1 MDFEIPEELK
11 AIQSTVR
18 DFVTDQLKP
27 LERIVLGRAADLSDT
42 IMYLPPEEEE
52 RLIGMI
58 KDMGLWGVSVPE
70 ELGGVGLG
78 TLGNCLVEEE
88 LAQTVVPFSFGDV
101 TPMLFDC
108 SPQQREK
115 YLTPALNR
123 QKYPYWALM
132 EPGGKGFEGM
142 ETKAEKANGGYILNG
157 KKISLSSPRAA
168 KDYFAVVFAVTDPEK
183 PLREGVSCFLVDR
196 GISGFSVSGDEER
209 TGWEARERR
218 PMSLVFD
225 QCQVAAESMLGEEGK
240 AFFLGR
246 KWLPSRRIVRG
257 ARCVGVAQ
265 RILDECTM
273 QAQNWKSFGQFISGR
288 PSIQAA
294 LGDIATNIHAARLV
308 VYEAAWRADQ
318 GEPIQRLAA
327 MVKLF
332 ATQMIHFVADNA
344 AHIFNAPAYIGG
356 LPMERFCR
364 NASAMSSTE
373 FALQLQRN
381 IIARDILKG
390 LKVG

>member
-11 AIQSTVR
+11 VIQSTVR
-18 DFVTDQLKP
+18 DFITDQLKP

-42 IMYLPPEEEE
+42 IMYLPSEDEE
-52 RLIGMI
+52 RLIRMV

-70 ELGGVGLG
+70 ELGGVDLG
-78 TLGNCLVEEE
+78 TLGNCLVEDE
-88 LAQTVVPFSFGDV
+88 LAQTVVPFSFGDIP
-101 TPMLFDC
+101 PMLFDC
-108 SPQQREK
+108 NPQQREK
-115 YLTPALNR
+115 YLTPTLNK

-132 EPGGKGFEGM
+132 ELGKKGFEGM
-142 ETKAEKANGGYILNG
+142 ETKAEKANGGYILSG

-168 KDYFAVVFAVTDPEK
+168 KDYFAVVFAVTDPKK
-183 PLREGVSCFLVDR
+183 PLREGVSCFLVDK
-196 GISGFSVSGDEER
+196 GISGFCVSGDEEK

-218 PMSLVFD
+218 HMSLVFD

-240 AFFLGR
+240 AFFLGK

-265 RILDECTM
+265 RILDECTK
-273 QAQNWKSFGQFISGR
+273 QAQSWTSFGQFISGR

-294 LGDIATNIHAARLV
+294 LGDMATNIHAARLL

-332 ATQMIHFVADNA
+332 ATQMIHVVTDNA
-344 AHIFNAPAYIGG
+344 AHIFNAPTYIGG

>member
-1 MDFEIPEELK
+1 
-11 AIQSTVR
+11 
-18 DFVTDQLKP
+18 
-27 LERIVLGRAADLSDT
+27 
-42 IMYLPPEEEE
+42 
-52 RLIGMI
+52 
-58 KDMGLWGVSVPE
+58 
-70 ELGGVGLG
+70 
-78 TLGNCLVEEE
+78 
-88 LAQTVVPFSFGDV
+88 
-101 TPMLFDC
+101 
-108 SPQQREK
+108 
-115 YLTPALNR
+115 
-123 QKYPYWALM
+123 
-132 EPGGKGFEGM
+132 
-142 ETKAEKANGGYILNG
+142 
-157 KKISLSSPRAA
+157 
-168 KDYFAVVFAVTDPEK
+168 
-183 PLREGVSCFLVDR
+183 
-196 GISGFSVSGDEER
+196 
-209 TGWEARERR
+209 
-218 PMSLVFD
+218 
-225 QCQVAAESMLGEEGK
+225 MLGEEGK

-265 RILDECTM
+265 RILDECTI
-273 QAQNWKSFGQFISGR
+273 QAQNWTSFGQFISGR

-364 NASAMSSTE
+364 NAGAMSSTE

>member
-11 AIQSTVR
+11 MIQSMVR

-27 LERIVLGRAADLSDT
+27 MERIVLGRAADLSDT
-42 IMYLPPEEEE
+42 MMYLPPEEEE
-52 RLIGMI
+52 RLIGMV

-115 YLTPALNR
+115 YLSPALNR
-123 QKYPYWALM
+123 QKYPYLALM
-132 EPGGKGFEGM
+132 ESGREGFEGM
-142 ETKAEKANGGYILNG
+142 EMKAEKTNGGYALSG
-157 KKISLSSPRAA
+157 KKVSLSQPRAA

-183 PLREGVSCFLVDR
+183 PLREEVSCFLVDK
-196 GISGFSVSGDEER
+196 GVSGFSVSGDEEK

-225 QCQVAAESMLGEEGK
+225 RCQVAADNLLGEEGK
-240 AFFLGR
+240 AFFLGK

-265 RILDECTM
+265 RILDECTI
-273 QAQNWKSFGQFISGR
+273 QAQSWTSFGQFISGR

-294 LGDIATNIHAARLV
+294 LADIATNIHAARLM
-308 VYEAAWRADQ
+308 VYEAAWRADK

-327 MVKLF
+327 MVKIF
-332 ATQMIHFVADNA
+332 ATQMVHFVADNA
-344 AHIFNAPAYIGG
+344 AHIFNAPAYVGR

-364 NASAMSSTE
+364 DAIAMSTTNL
-373 FALQLQRN
+373 ALQLQRN